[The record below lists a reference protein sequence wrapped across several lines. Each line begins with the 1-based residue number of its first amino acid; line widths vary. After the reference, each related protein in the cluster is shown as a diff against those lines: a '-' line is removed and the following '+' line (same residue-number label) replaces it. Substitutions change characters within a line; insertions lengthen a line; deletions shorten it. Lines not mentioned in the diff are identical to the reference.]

1 MYGLLLIG
9 KSDQGN
15 QMQID
20 LLETFLDLIQTRSF
34 HRTAERLQITQSTV
48 SARVQALEVATGA
61 RLFVRSRAGT
71 DLSTEGLKFEPHAR
85 ALRHA
90 WAEARRA
97 VEPSPTAVTLRI
109 GIQNDLAAGQIGV
122 WLANFRR
129 ALPDCAFYIEPDY
142 SVQMCRDV
150 DLGALDFAVL
160 YSPQSLPDLHIVSI
174 GEVRYRLV
182 SLAGAQRADVS
193 AATYIRG
200 SYSAAFD
207 QTHGVVMPEY
217 TVALLAS
224 GQNAAVVGMLQAMG
238 GSGFVLEDS
247 AKGLVAAGFQVVT
260 DVEPIA
266 QPIYAVMHQRHR
278 TSRMHRRLTQIVG
291 REIGGRALSGRG

>member
-1 MYGLLLIG
+1 
-9 KSDQGN
+9 
-15 QMQID
+15 MQID

-48 SARVQALEVATGA
+48 SARVQALEAATGA

-97 VEPSPTAVTLRI
+97 VAPSPTAVTLRI
-109 GIQNDLAAGQIGV
+109 GIQNDLAAGQIGT

-142 SVQMCRDV
+142 SVQMCRDIA
-150 DLGALDFAVL
+150 LGALDFAVL
-160 YSPQSLPDLHIVSI
+160 YSPQPLPDLHIVSV

-182 SLAGAQRADVS
+182 SREAALRADLS

-207 QTHGVVMPEY
+207 QSHGVVMPAF

-247 AKGLVAAGFQVVT
+247 AKALVAAGFQTVT
-260 DVEPIA
+260 DVAPIA

-278 TSRMHRRLTQIVG
+278 TSRMHRRLTQIVE
-291 REIGGRALSGRG
+291 REISGRG